1 MRMCEEPLTHAVQS
15 PVGRISIGVNNMQLV
30 TEVFEFTEDWF
41 SNHIPAWNKIIK
53 DLRPRRVLEIGS
65 YEGRA
70 TTYLIR
76 TCTNFGALH
85 ITCVDTWDGS
95 VDLPSVRMAGVEQR
109 FDRNV
114 SQAMRLAE
122 ASVDFIKCKQDS
134 TRAMSSLVAERSE
147 LFDLI
152 YVDGSHTAPDVL
164 TDAVLA
170 FELLRVGGVMVF
182 DDYLWSMEAPPHV
195 DPLNMPKPAIDA
207 FTTIFMRKARVLP
220 QMPNAQCYVEKIA
233 N

>member
-1 MRMCEEPLTHAVQS
+1 
-15 PVGRISIGVNNMQLV
+15 MQLAEK
-30 TEVFEFTEDWF
+30 TFEFTEDWF
-41 SNHIPAWNKIIK
+41 SNHIPAWSKILK

-70 TTYLIR
+70 TSYLIQ
-76 TCTNFGALH
+76 TCTGFGPLH

-95 VDLPSVRMAGVEQR
+95 VDLPSARMAGVERR

-114 SQAMRLAE
+114 SQALSLAE
-122 ASVDFIKCKQDS
+122 APVDFRKCKQDS
-134 TRAMSSLVAERSE
+134 TQALSGFVGEGRQ

-170 FELLRVGGVMVF
+170 FQLLRVGGVMIF
-182 DDYLWSMEAPPHV
+182 DDYLWSMEAPLNV

-207 FTTIFMRKARVLP
+207 FTTVFMRKVRVMPNL
-220 QMPNAQCYVEKIA
+220 PNAQCYVEKIA

>member
-1 MRMCEEPLTHAVQS
+1 
-15 PVGRISIGVNNMQLV
+15 MQLSE
-30 TEVFEFTEDWF
+30 TFEFTEDWF

-53 DLRPRRVLEIGS
+53 GLQPRRILEIGS

-76 TCTNFGALH
+76 TCTGFGPLH

-95 VDLPSVRMAGVEQR
+95 VDLPSTRMAGVERR

-114 SQAMRLAE
+114 SQALTLA
-122 ASVDFIKCKQDS
+122 AATVDFRKRKQDS
-134 TRAMSSLVAERSE
+134 TQALSGFVAEGSE

-152 YVDGSHTAPDVL
+152 YIDGSHTAPDVL

-170 FELLRVGGVMVF
+170 FQLLRVGGVMIF
-182 DDYLWSMEAPPHV
+182 DDYLWSMEAPLYV

-207 FTTIFMRKARVLP
+207 FTMIFMRKARVLP
-220 QMPNAQCYVEKIA
+220 DLPNAQCYVEKIA

>member
-1 MRMCEEPLTHAVQS
+1 MQS
-15 PVGRISIGVNNMQLV
+15 
-30 TEVFEFTEDWF
+30 TETFEFTEDWF
-41 SNHIPAWNKIIK
+41 SNHMPAWNKIIK
-53 DLRPRRVLEIGS
+53 DLRPRRILEIGS

-76 TCTNFGALH
+76 TCTSFGPLH

-95 VDLPSVRMAGVEQR
+95 VDLPSARMAGVERR

-114 SQAMRLAE
+114 SEAVRLAE
-122 ASVDFIKCKQDS
+122 ASVDFMKRKQDS
-134 TRAMSSLVAERSE
+134 TQAMSGFVAEGRE
-147 LFDLI
+147 PFDLI

-170 FELLRVGGVMVF
+170 FRLLRVGGVMVF
-182 DDYLWSMEAPPHV
+182 DDYLWSMEAPLYV

-207 FTTIFMRKARVLP
+207 FTMIFMRKARVLP
-220 QMPNAQCYVEKIA
+220 DMPNAQCYVEKLA

>member
-1 MRMCEEPLTHAVQS
+1 
-15 PVGRISIGVNNMQLV
+15 MQL
-30 TEVFEFTEDWF
+30 TETFEFTEDWF
-41 SNHIPAWNKIIK
+41 SNHIPAWNKIIN
-53 DLRPRRVLEIGS
+53 DVRPRRILEIGS

-76 TCTNFGALH
+76 ACTGFGPLH

-95 VDLPSVRMAGVEQR
+95 VDLPAARMAGVERR

-114 SQAMRLAE
+114 SEAVRLAE
-122 ASVDFIKCKQDS
+122 APVDFRKWKQDS
-134 TRAMSSLVAERSE
+134 TRALSALIADGSE

-164 TDAVLA
+164 TDGVLA
-170 FELLRVGGVMVF
+170 FEVLRVGGVMIF
-182 DDYLWSMEAPPHV
+182 DDYLWSMEAPAHV
-195 DPLNMPKPAIDA
+195 DPLNRPKTAIDA
-207 FTTIFMRKARVLP
+207 FTMVFTRKVRVLP
-220 QMPNAQCYVEKIA
+220 GMPNAQCYVEKIA

>member
-1 MRMCEEPLTHAVQS
+1 
-15 PVGRISIGVNNMQLV
+15 MQL
-30 TEVFEFTEDWF
+30 TEAFEFTEDWF
-41 SNHIPAWNKIIK
+41 SNHMPAWNKIVK
-53 DLRPRRVLEIGS
+53 DLRPRRILEIGS

-76 TCTNFGALH
+76 ACTGFGPLH

-95 VDLPSVRMAGVEQR
+95 VDLPSTRMAGVERR

-114 SQAMRLAE
+114 SQALILA
-122 ASVDFIKCKQDS
+122 AAPVDFRKRKQYS
-134 TRAMSSLVAERSE
+134 TQALSGFVAEGRE

-170 FELLRVGGVMVF
+170 FQLLRVGGVMIF
-182 DDYLWSMEAPPHV
+182 DDYLWSMEAPLYV

-207 FTTIFMRKARVLP
+207 FAMIFMRKARVLP
-220 QMPNAQCYVEKIA
+220 DLPNAQCYMEKIA

>member
-1 MRMCEEPLTHAVQS
+1 
-15 PVGRISIGVNNMQLV
+15 MQL
-30 TEVFEFTEDWF
+30 TEAFEFTEDWF
-41 SNHIPAWNKIIK
+41 SNHMPAWNKIVK

-70 TTYLIR
+70 TTYLIGA
-76 TCTNFGALH
+76 CTAFGPLH

-95 VDLPSVRMAGVEQR
+95 VDLPSTRMAGVERR

-114 SQAMRLAE
+114 SQALAL
-122 ASVDFIKCKQDS
+122 AAAPVDFRKRKQYS
-134 TRAMSSLVAERSE
+134 TQALSGFIAEGRE

-170 FELLRVGGVMVF
+170 FQLLRVGGVVIF
-182 DDYLWSMEAPPHV
+182 DDYLWSMEAPLYV

-207 FTTIFMRKARVLP
+207 FAMIFMRKARVLP
-220 QMPNAQCYVEKIA
+220 DLPNAQCDMEKIA